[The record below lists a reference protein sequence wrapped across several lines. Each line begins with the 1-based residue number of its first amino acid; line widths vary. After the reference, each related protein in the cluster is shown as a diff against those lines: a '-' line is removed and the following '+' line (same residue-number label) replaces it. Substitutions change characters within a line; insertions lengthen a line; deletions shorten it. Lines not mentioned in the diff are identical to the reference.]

1 MTDNEIKPEIE
12 VFDLSHIFQASNMFE
27 SGLIK
32 QSPYVQFV
40 LGIKNAMPVDKDVF
54 DFYLK
59 TIRRLLPKSEWC
71 AAGIGRY
78 QRIVNEWCIR
88 VGGHTRTGMEDNVRI
103 DKDTIAPSNASLV
116 KIVVDLC
123 NKYERPVANFV
134 QTREILGLRPI

>member
-1 MTDNEIKPEIE
+1 M
-12 VFDLSHIFQASNMFE
+12 
-27 SGLIK
+27 
-32 QSPYVQFV
+32 
-40 LGIKNAMPVDKDVF
+40 GIKNAMPVDKDVF

-59 TIRRLLPKSEWC
+59 TVRRLLPKSEWC